1 MRVDLDGEF
10 LEVARPTLAEALK
23 AGIAAAERRGVL
35 IVGVTADGR
44 TLEGSELEQHSD
56 VPGVFA
62 SVSLL
67 AASPGLLVERT
78 LREAA
83 AAVDEIRASQ
93 ARVAELVDIGDTTGA
108 LEHLKG
114 VFATWSA
121 VREVIDRGGR
131 LLGRDLMAME
141 PASIDAKRPVE
152 ACMLGLTQG
161 LQEVKRAL
169 ETDDWSLL
177 SDVVGH
183 RLEALATDW
192 SMVLG
197 ALADEIAGDGGG
209 R

>member
-1 MRVDLDGEF
+1 M
-10 LEVARPTLAEALK
+10 ARPTLAEALK

-35 IVGVTADGR
+35 IVAVTADGR
-44 TLEGSELEQHSD
+44 PLDGAELEHPSD
-56 VPGVFA
+56 VPGTYG
-62 SVSLL
+62 SVSLVG
-67 AASPGLLVERT
+67 ASPRLLVERT

-83 AAVDEIRASQ
+83 AAIDEIRSAQ
-93 ARVAELVDIGDTTGA
+93 AKVAELVDIGDTTGA

-131 LLGRDLMAME
+131 LLGRDLMAVE

-169 ETDDWSLL
+169 EVDDWSLL
-177 SDVVGH
+177 SDVMGH
-183 RLEALATDW
+183 RLEALAKDW
-192 SMVLG
+192 STVLN
-197 ALADEIAGDGGG
+197 AVADEVAGDGGG
-209 R
+209 G

>member
-1 MRVDLDGEF
+1 M
-10 LEVARPTLAEALK
+10 ARPTLAEALK

-44 TLEGSELEQHSD
+44 ALEGSELERPSD
-56 VPGVFA
+56 EPGTFS
-62 SVSLL
+62 SVSLIS
-67 AASPGLLVERT
+67 ASPGLLVERT

-83 AAVDEIRASQ
+83 AAVDEVRVSQ
-93 ARVAELVDIGDTTGA
+93 AKVAELVDIGDTAAA
-108 LEHLKG
+108 LERLQG

-121 VREVIDRGGR
+121 VREVVDRGGR

-152 ACMLGLTQG
+152 ACMLGLSQG

-169 ETDDWSLL
+169 ERDDWSLL
-177 SDVVGH
+177 SDVMGH
-183 RLEALATDW
+183 RLEALAKDW

-197 ALADEIAGDGGG
+197 AMADELVADGGG